1 MLCCRGLNAFL
12 WGRVMRLL
20 AILFLATAIA
30 ACSGGEETTNQHNQM
45 VSAAPEGLRAFA
57 GKPFSA
63 LVEAN
68 PDFRISERAITP
80 QALAAF
86 SGADGIQNPGEI
98 HKFKGRDIL
107 VFTTCRRDHCS
118 TAANLIVIDLVN
130 SALHIVNTAQGKT
143 TVVVDG
149 PPDIS
154 KLVRTSCEISG
165 CNWETET
172 PVSGGAYQ

>member
-1 MLCCRGLNAFL
+1 
-12 WGRVMRLL
+12 MRLL
-20 AILFLATAIA
+20 AILMMATVLA
-30 ACSGGEETTNQHNQM
+30 ACSGGDEARNQQNET
-45 VSAAPEGLRAFA
+45 AAVTSPGGLRAFA

-68 PDFRISERAITP
+68 PDFRVSERAITP
-80 QALAAF
+80 EALAAF
-86 SGADGIQNPGEI
+86 SGADGIMNPGEI
-98 HKFKGRDIL
+98 HKFKGRDVL

-118 TAANLIVIDLVN
+118 SAANLIVIDLTN
-130 SALHIVNTAQGKT
+130 SALHIVNTTEGKT

-172 PVSGGAYQ
+172 PVPGGAYQ